1 MSVMS
6 ISTTAWRSLSIVT
19 LASAS
24 RRKLPRIAAA
34 TPMPTSQLPSR
45 TWPGRAL
52 RLSQPKRWAPSLQA
66 GAPGRVSRT
75 APSFPDPPRAR
86 SSACSS
92 MGSMSR
98 RTASSSIACST
109 ASKPDRLAGRAHRSR
124 PPAGRARRCAGWSCG
139 WARHRATASKRRCG
153 SANSSARA
161 LCASDRWAIAVSVPS
176 RSAPRRTRWIEAG
189 RWVVT
194 WNICWRVRATL
205 APAG

>member
-52 RLSQPKRWAPSLQA
+52 RLSQPKRCAPSLRQ
-66 GAPGRVSRT
+66 GT
-75 APSFPDPPRAR
+75 RAR
-86 SSACSS
+86 VENGTFFSGSSLGSFFSLSS

-109 ASKPDRLAGRAHRSR
+109 ARSPIASPGARIESATGR
-124 PPAGRARRCAGWSCG
+124 
-139 WARHRATASKRRCG
+139 
-153 SANSSARA
+153 SSAA
-161 LCASDRWAIAVSVPS
+161 MRWLVMRLGAA
-176 RSAPRRTRWIEAG
+176 
-189 RWVVT
+189 
-194 WNICWRVRATL
+194 
-205 APAG
+205 